1 MIAKKG
7 EKSYRVACV
16 QKILKV
22 YGLYTD
28 VIDGS
33 YGPKTTE
40 AVRKLQEELG
50 TPASGVF
57 SEIDLFV
64 MLGGVDWEHK
74 LADNFVKILLLE
86 GRK

>member
-1 MIAKKG
+1 LIAKKG

-28 VIDGS
+28 VIDGN

-40 AVRKLQEELG
+40 AVVKLQEELG

-57 SEIDLFV
+57 SEVELYM
-64 MLGGVDWEHK
+64 MLGLGDGYRIMAE
-74 LADNFVKILLLE
+74 DFIKILVLE